1 MYELVHKQS
10 YNEQTVY
17 IHKIH
22 QMLTIIQIIQNHVE
36 YGENTI
42 NEEEEGDPADAPIGI
57 IINESSEDGQGIND
71 VVMVGDQ
78 LADKDDLEE
87 TLLEWATVNNGS

>member
-1 MYELVHKQS
+1 MD
-10 YNEQTVY
+10 
-17 IHKIH
+17 KIEVRASVLDSEEDEKVDD
-22 QMLTIIQIIQNHVE
+22 QLEIID
-36 YGENTI
+36 ENTI

-87 TLLEWATVNNGS
+87 TLLE